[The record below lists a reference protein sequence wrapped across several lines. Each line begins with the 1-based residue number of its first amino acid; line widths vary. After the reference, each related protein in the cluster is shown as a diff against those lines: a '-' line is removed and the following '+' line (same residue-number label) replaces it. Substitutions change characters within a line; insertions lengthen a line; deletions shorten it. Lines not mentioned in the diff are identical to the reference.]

1 MFQYFITMNTQQTP
15 VLNPKL
21 RSQAEM
27 LYLIL
32 GALFITALVTSNLI
46 FQKFFYWNPLGLFRF
61 ELSVGIIAYPVTFL
75 VTDIVS
81 EVYGKR
87 RANFLVIAGIF
98 ASAFALLI
106 VIVSTYAP
114 ATDWSPLSDVEFKKA
129 FGFTFL
135 AVAASLAAYLAAQFI
150 DVQVF
155 HFWKGIT
162 KGKHLWLRNNLSTF
176 TSQFIDT
183 FTVLFLLCSF
193 GVIEWAL
200 FSKLLGNGFLF
211 KVIIAL
217 LDTPFAY
224 LGVYGLRRFF
234 GISGHGAE
242 LNLDE

>member
-1 MFQYFITMNTQQTP
+1 MNTQQTP

>member
-1 MFQYFITMNTQQTP
+1 MPHQSPTQLSP
-15 VLNPKL
+15 WL
-21 RSQAEM
+21 RGRAEM

-46 FQKFFYWNPLGLFRF
+46 FQKFFFWNPMGLFRF

-81 EVYGKR
+81 EVYGRR

-98 ASAFALLI
+98 ASAFALFI
-106 VIVSTYAP
+106 VIVSTLAP
-114 ATDWSPLSDVEFKKA
+114 ATEWSPLSDAEFKKA

-155 HFWKGIT
+155 HFWKKVT
-162 KGKHLWLRNNLSTF
+162 KGRHLWLRNNLSTF
-176 TSQFIDT
+176 TSQFVDT

-193 GVIEWAL
+193 GVIDWEL
-200 FSKLLGNGFLF
+200 FPKLLGNGFLF
-211 KVIIAL
+211 KAL
-217 LDTPFAY
+217 VALFDTPFAY

-234 GISGHGAE
+234 GLKGHGAE
-242 LNLDE
+242 LNLDD